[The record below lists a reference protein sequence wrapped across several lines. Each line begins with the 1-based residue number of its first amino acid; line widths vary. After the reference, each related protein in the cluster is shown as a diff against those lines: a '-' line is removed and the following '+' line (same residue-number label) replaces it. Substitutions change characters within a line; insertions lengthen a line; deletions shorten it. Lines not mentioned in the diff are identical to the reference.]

1 MEHTISATQARIR
14 FGELMQEAQKGPV
27 TVERDGKPQVV
38 VISKRAYDE
47 LISNVPGSGWRTLLL
62 ETHRRVQIELAER
75 DLPTPEEII
84 QQERETRDERYDD
97 RS

>member
-27 TVERDGKPQVV
+27 TVEKDGKPQVV

-47 LISNVPGSGWRTLLL
+47 LIATVPGSGWRSLLL
-62 ETHRRVQIELAER
+62 KTHQRIQIELGKR
-75 DLPTPEEII
+75 DLPAPEEII
-84 QQERETRDERYDD
+84 HQERETRDEQFDD
-97 RS
+97 GR